1 MEIYFDEKAPIYLQ
15 IVEHIKMEIVAG
27 RMRPGERMPSVRE
40 MAVTAKVNPNTVQR
54 VYQELEREGVT
65 ITQRGTGSF
74 ITEDQTK
81 LNQMKDEMS
90 LGVIRTF
97 ADGMK
102 RLGLTAE
109 EILDRIQN
117 YLEVNK

>member
-1 MEIYFDEKAPIYLQ
+1 MEIFFDEKAPIYLQ

-54 VYQELEREGVT
+54 VYQELEREGIT
-65 ITQRGTGSF
+65 LTQRGTGSF
-74 ITEDQTK
+74 ITEDQAK
-81 LNQMKDEMS
+81 LNQMTDEMS
-90 LGVIRTF
+90 LGIIRTF
-97 ADGMK
+97 ADGMQ
-102 RLGLTAE
+102 RLGLTPE
-109 EILDRIQN
+109 DILDRIQN